1 MEPGDNPPIGI
12 ILSTDKSDTLVR
24 YTLPLDN
31 KQIFAS
37 KYMLYLPKE
46 NELRDEMNK
55 QRKLLEEKGM
65 REEN

>member
-1 MEPGDNPPIGI
+1 
-12 ILSTDKSDTLVR
+12 
-24 YTLPLDN
+24 
-31 KQIFAS
+31 
-37 KYMLYLPKE
+37 MLYLPKE

>member
-1 MEPGDNPPIGI
+1 MEPGDNPPVGI

-46 NELRDEMNK
+46 DDLRNEMNK
-55 QRKLLEEKGM
+55 QKEFLYETGRIKK
-65 REEN
+65 